1 MAKVWE
7 PKDPDT
13 LRKWL
18 EAILMEASDKLNE
31 WELNFLNNIETV
43 LDHRQRLSQ
52 AQEEKLET
60 IYADKTK

>member
-52 AQEEKLET
+52 AQEEKLEA
-60 IYADKTK
+60 IYAAKTK